1 MFYSAF
7 AIPQLNQTWAAGSL
21 QWAPWFIATLLALFS
36 ALQISLLFLI
46 WRSTQRNIH
55 YWEMFSRQWV
65 EVGNWSVGGE
75 EHWDGEWRL
84 GRERRANV
92 EEANQLLKDSLP
104 MSLGFE
110 LFNRTAQP
118 LSVDGI
124 EVAFGRQK
132 NEEWQW
138 QTFKETS
145 ALILRPYS
153 SSLESSEEFS
163 LPFELESSE
172 ILQYVK
178 RGFYLRVHVRVYY
191 RASGPDTV
199 HQDFS
204 VQTVLR
210 PGVPAVFTKY
220 RHRRLRETD
229 RTDA

>member
-1 MFYSAF
+1 LLDPAL
-7 AIPQLNQTWAAGSL
+7 AIPQLSRTAADLL
-21 QWAPWFIATLLALFS
+21 QWEPWFLGVLVAVLG
-36 ALQISLLFLI
+36 ALQIALSFLI
-46 WRSTQRNIH
+46 WRATQRNLH
-55 YWEMFSRQWV
+55 FWEMFSRQWV

-75 EHWDGEWRL
+75 EHWNGDWRL
-84 GRERRANV
+84 AREPRARVV
-92 EEANQLLKDSLP
+92 EAGNLVKDSLP
-104 MSLGFE
+104 MSLSFE
-110 LFNRTAQP
+110 IFNRTAHP

-145 ALILRPYS
+145 TLILRPYS
-153 SSLESSEEFS
+153 SAVESSEEFS
-163 LPFELESSE
+163 LSFELESHE

-178 RGFYLRVHVRVYY
+178 KGYYLRVHVKVFY

-220 RHRRLRETD
+220 RHRKLRETA
-229 RTDA
+229 RTGA